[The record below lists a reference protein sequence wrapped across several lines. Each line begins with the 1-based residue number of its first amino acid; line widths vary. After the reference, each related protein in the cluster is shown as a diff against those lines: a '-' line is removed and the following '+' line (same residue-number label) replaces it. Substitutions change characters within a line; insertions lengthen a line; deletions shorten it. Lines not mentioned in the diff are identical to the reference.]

1 MLGKKYRLARSVR
14 AVHASV
20 TDKGFVLLPEG
31 AVLVVNSYHD
41 SSRIV
46 GVTWQE
52 QNLFLFVQDVLER
65 GTELVDG
72 DSRAIS
78 V

>member
-1 MLGKKYRLARSVR
+1 MLGKMYRLARPVR
-14 AVHASV
+14 AVHANVSN
-20 TDKGFVLLPEG
+20 KGFVLLPEG

-46 GVTWQE
+46 EVTCERQK
-52 QNLFLFVQDVLER
+52 LFLFVQDILDR
-65 GTELVDG
+65 GTEVNDE
-72 DSRAIS
+72 DFRATS